1 MPPSALVAAVASGAG
16 LRVGHEVTG
25 DDSVED
31 QQDHQRKQEEQG
43 YDHEEEDYRPE
54 AHCLGEADGYEGAI
68 LVLCRSVVCNGGDR
82 AKTCTPT
89 VFPITSNRLIRIR
102 INRNFRY
109 ENTTITQKACRR

>member
-25 DDSVED
+25 DDSVKD

-68 LVLCRSVVCNGGDR
+68 LVLCRSVVRDGGDR

-89 VFPITSNRLIRIR
+89 VFPNTSNRL
-102 INRNFRY
+102 Y
-109 ENTTITQKACRR
+109 